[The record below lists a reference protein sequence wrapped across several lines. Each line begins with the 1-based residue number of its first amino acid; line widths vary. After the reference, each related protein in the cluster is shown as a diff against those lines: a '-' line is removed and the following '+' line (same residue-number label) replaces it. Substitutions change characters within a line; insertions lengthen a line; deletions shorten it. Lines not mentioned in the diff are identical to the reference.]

1 MTLLTRT
8 ALKRPLTV
16 YVLMTIIV
24 LGGISVYRTLPRE
37 SFPEIKVPLIIVT
50 VAYPGASPSDMESQ
64 VTRKVETEVKGVS
77 GIKEIRSISADGYSS
92 IQVEFNPDVVLDTAL
107 QKVREAVD
115 RARPE
120 MPVDVEEPVVSDV
133 DFSRIPIMIVNVAGD
148 FGMARLKSIA
158 DDLKDELETISGVN
172 LVNTIGGQ
180 DREVQVF
187 ADPRRLT
194 AFSLGLEDLVETV
207 AREHLTIPGGDIDV
221 GRQNFLVRLTS
232 EVQDPME
239 ILDFVVK
246 SDDDRPIY
254 VRDVAAVVYGFV
266 EAETR
271 SRMNGRTSISLTI
284 EKRTGANIIEVA
296 DNINAALDRMRPS
309 LPPGVDIAVLA
320 DMSVDIRDMVKE
332 LENNILSGLVLVL
345 VILFF
350 TLGWRPAVIVSA
362 AIPFSMLISFL
373 VLSLFGYTLNMVVL
387 FSLVLVL
394 GMLVDNAIVTVE
406 NIYRHRAMGEGSLQ
420 AAGDGAS
427 EVAMPIIASTAT
439 TLCAFGPMLLWPG
452 IVGEFMKYLPVTLII
467 GLIASLFV
475 ALVFNPT
482 LALVLFRNI
491 RGSAR
496 KVNRDSWF
504 MRSYRRSL
512 EWCLDQGVS
521 VRFHFWR
528 NWFLLTV
535 FFAGIGGA
543 VCLVMFGM
551 LTGATVPGGFLLL
564 LAVAGGAGF
573 VLQGALWILSLVPVA
588 FGYRAWITDHRARVL
603 WTIGALFALTFVAYN
618 ESDLGSEFF
627 PEIEPREIW
636 VDFKFPSGTNL
647 DTQDSVVGDIEEKL
661 GETADL
667 TDLLAN
673 IGSTG
678 VNIDPGSGG
687 GSSNE
692 SRISLQLERFN
703 DRKQN
708 SFITIDQ
715 VREHVQGLTGVQVV
729 VDKPEEGVPAGKP
742 VSVQLSSE
750 NHGDLQETAEALK
763 RRMREIP
770 GLLNVDDDFDE
781 GYPELRI
788 EVDRTAAA
796 RANTN
801 TMAIATTIRTALAG
815 TEVAKYRI
823 GEDEYDIVV
832 RLPRTARR
840 SIDSIEELTVQD
852 EDGHPRPLLSL
863 AKISTTAGPAAIR
876 RVDMH
881 RTITVEA
888 DVDHA
893 AGYRDPDMR
902 AAVAAVLNDEMDL
915 PAGMRYEFAGSNEE
929 EQESSEFLSRAFVI
943 ALLLIGLILVTEFD
957 SLVTPVTILISV
969 VLSLIGVLWGL
980 ILTSTPFGIVMT
992 GIGVISLA
1000 GIVVNNA
1007 IVLCDFILQERRNGL
1022 SRREAIIE
1030 AGMVRIRPVLL
1041 TAVTTILGLIP
1052 LTTGINFDFFEMSL
1066 TRGGESTQWWGAM
1079 GIAVIC
1085 GLAVATILTLLVLPV
1100 TYDVLDSMSERISRR
1115 NK

>member
-8 ALKRPLTV
+8 ALRRPLTV
-16 YVLMTIIV
+16 YVLMAIIV
-24 LGGISVYRTLPRE
+24 LAGISVYRAMPRE
-37 SFPEIKVPLIIVT
+37 SFPEIKVPLIIVS
-50 VAYPGASPSDMESQ
+50 VVYPGASPVDMESQ

-77 GIKEIRSISADGYSS
+77 GVKEIRSTSADGYCS

-120 MPVDVEEPVVSDV
+120 MPADVEEPVVSDV
-133 DFSRIPIMIVNVAGD
+133 DFSRIPIMIVSVAGD

-158 DDLKDELETISGVN
+158 DDVKDELEAISGVN
-172 LVNTIGGQ
+172 LVNAIGGQ

-187 ADPRRLT
+187 ADQRRLT
-194 AFSLGLEDLVETV
+194 AFSLGLEDLVETIG
-207 AREHLTIPGGDIDV
+207 REHLSTPGGDIDV

-232 EVQDPME
+232 EVDDPSE

-246 SDDDRPIY
+246 ADDDRPIY
-254 VRDVAAVVYGFV
+254 IRDVATVVYGFE

-271 SRMNGRTSISLTI
+271 SRVNGRTSISLTI

-296 DNINAALDRMRPS
+296 DNINAALDRLRLSM
-309 LPPGVDIAVLA
+309 PPGVELAVLA

-350 TLGWRPAVIVSA
+350 ALGWRPAVIVSA
-362 AIPFSMLISFL
+362 AIPFSMLISFI
-373 VLSLFGYTLNMVVL
+373 VLSLLGYTLNMVVL

-406 NIYRHRAMGEGSLQ
+406 NIYRHRAMGDDSLK
-420 AAGDGAS
+420 AAGTGAS

-475 ALVFNPT
+475 ALVINPA

-491 RGSAR
+491 RGSVR
-496 KVNRDSWF
+496 KVNLDSWF
-504 MRSYRRSL
+504 MRSYRWLL
-512 EWCLDQGVS
+512 EWCLDQGPAAG
-521 VRFHFWR
+521 FHFWR
-528 NWFLLTV
+528 NWFLLVV
-535 FFAGIGGA
+535 FFAGIGTSLA
-543 VCLVMFGM
+543 IAMFGM
-551 LTGATVPGGFLLL
+551 LTGAPIPQQFLMWLVGIAAFAFGFQGVLWVLSL
-564 LAVAGGAGF
+564 LAAVF
-573 VLQGALWILSLVPVA
+573 RRRV
-588 FGYRAWITDHRARVL
+588 WITDHRARVL
-603 WTIGALFALTFVAYN
+603 WTMGAMLALTFAAYGAWG
-618 ESDLGSEFF
+618 SGSEFF
-627 PEIEPREIW
+627 PEIDPREIW

-647 DTQDSVVGDIEEKL
+647 DAQDAVVGPIEERL
-661 GETADL
+661 ADTADL

-687 GSSNE
+687 GASNE
-692 SRISLQLERFN
+692 SRISVQIERFGG
-703 DRKQN
+703 RSQ
-708 SFITIDQ
+708 SSVLTMDQ
-715 VREHVQGLTGVQVV
+715 VREQAQGLTGVEVV
-729 VDKPEEGVPAGKP
+729 IDKPEDGVPAGKP

-750 NHGDLQETAEALK
+750 NYSDLQATAEALK

-770 GLLNVDDDFDE
+770 GLYNVDDDFDE

-801 TMAIATTIRTALAG
+801 TGAIASTLRTALAG

-832 RLPRTARR
+832 RLPREARR

-852 EDGHPRPLLSL
+852 EDGNPRPLLSL
-863 AKISTTAGPAAIR
+863 AHISTTAGPAAIQ
-876 RVDMH
+876 RVDLR

-888 DVDHA
+888 DVDHSR
-893 AGYRDPDMR
+893 GFRDADMR
-902 AAVAAVLNDEMDL
+902 AAVAAVLDGEMDL
-915 PAGMRYEFAGSNEE
+915 APGMRYEFAGSNEE

-957 SLVTPVTILISV
+957 SLVTPITILISV

-1007 IVLCDFILQERRNGL
+1007 IVLCDFIIQERRNGL
-1022 SRREAIIE
+1022 SRRDAIIE

-1041 TAVTTILGLIP
+1041 TAITTILGLIP
-1052 LTTGINFDFFEMSL
+1052 LTTGVNFDFFEMSV
-1066 TRGGESTQWWGAM
+1066 TTGGESTQWWGAM
-1079 GIAVIC
+1079 GVAVIC
-1085 GLAVATILTLLVLPV
+1085 GLAVATVLTLLVVPV
-1100 TYDVLDSMSERISRR
+1100 TYDVLDSMSDRVSRR
-1115 NK
+1115 K